1 MEILRR
7 QLEMHAV
14 CLSRENS
21 EWNID
26 IREILVYVD
35 KLLYK
40 TSDIMIS
47 GDIVWEMRTED
58 NSLKNS
64 YIQEIRGKKRSWK
77 MS

>member
-1 MEILRR
+1 
-7 QLEMHAV
+7 MHAV